1 MFNVLNLSTGEF
13 LKNDNGSIRT
23 FESGES
29 AATIAAGY
37 SESMGQ
43 KFQVR
48 RAVVRQVEES
58 DWRERERLRFE
69 SGWYESPSW
78 LSSCPVVLSPE
89 HYLHVSRIDR
99 ASIAFTKS
107 PDRGLADIQTR
118 ISVFGYLTQY
128 CNFSESD
135 ARFWAGVHAENY
147 APNCLKFA
155 RTADQIIDIYQRGAR
170 ESGVSSCMTHD
181 LRDYASSVHP
191 LTPYGDSDLALAFLE
206 SDEGKVIARC
216 IVWPERKIRSRL
228 YGDFDKLARALSDA
242 GFVEGSLEGARIR
255 RIADSDTGRLVLPYL
270 DSVRRVKK
278 LDSDWLL
285 ISSRGNVV
293 ADRTDGLESGF
304 CCSGCGD
311 ETDEDG
317 LWSVHFSESRSS
329 QWCEHCRDG
338 SATYCENHDIY
349 VRNDNVVTVDGE
361 ATPDWCLD
369 DANLC
374 EWSGEY
380 TTESVETV
388 LMLQSWRGGREFVTQ
403 IWSQTAIDSHG
414 FKCRIDG
421 NFYADSCLVLDDWS
435 DLPRSRFTYPNDVP
449 VGFSG
454 NIVWEDIRQMLLN
467 MRA

>member
-1 MFNVLNLSTGEF
+1 MFNVLNLSTGDF
-13 LKNDNGSIRT
+13 LKNDDGSVRAFI
-23 FESGES
+23 SGDTAS
-29 AATIAAGY
+29 IVANAM
-37 SESMGQ
+37 SEQSGL
-43 KFQVR
+43 KWQVR
-48 RAVVRQVEES
+48 KMIERQVAES
-58 DWRERERLRFE
+58 DWRTRERSRFS
-69 SGWYESPSW
+69 SGFYVSPVWFQSVNFII
-78 LSSCPVVLSPE
+78 PVDHFV
-89 HYLHVSRIDR
+89 HVSREDKILL
-99 ASIAFTKS
+99 AYTKN
-107 PDRGLADIQTR
+107 DEKGLADIQTK
-118 ISVFGYLTQY
+118 ISVVGYLTQY
-128 CNFSESD
+128 CGIGEGD
-135 ARFWAGVHAENY
+135 ARFWQNVHFENY
-147 APNCLKFA
+147 ADTKLEFA
-155 RTADQIIDIYQRGAR
+155 ESVEDIIAVYMRGAE
-170 ESGVSSCMTHD
+170 ESGISSCMTHD
-181 LRDYASSVHP
+181 SDDYRSSVHP
-191 LTPYGDSDLALAFLE
+191 LTPYGDSDLSLAYLVR
-206 SDEGKVIARC
+206 DEKVIARC
-216 IVWPERKIRSRL
+216 MVWKENKIYSRL
-228 YGDFDKLARALSDA
+228 YGDGSKMADALKAA
-242 GFVEGSLEGARIR
+242 GFVDGSFEGAKIR
-255 RIADSDTGRLVLPYL
+255 RIDDADTGRLVLPYL

-278 LDSDWLL
+278 LDLNWLL
-285 ISSRGNVV
+285 ISSRGDVV

-311 ETDEDG
+311 ETDEDD
-317 LWSVHFSESRSS
+317 LRSVYFSASRSS

-349 VRNDNVVTVDGE
+349 VRNDNVMTVDGE

-403 IWSQTAIDSHG
+403 IWSQSAIDRHG

>member
-1 MFNVLNLSTGEF
+1 MFNVFNLSTGEF
-13 LKNDNGSIRT
+13 LKNDDGSIRT
-23 FESGES
+23 FKSGES

-58 DWRERERLRFE
+58 DWRKRERERFE

-78 LSSCPVVLSPE
+78 LSSCSVVLPPD

-99 ASIAFTKS
+99 ALVAFTKS
-107 PDRGLADIQTR
+107 PDRGLADTQTR
-118 ISVFGYLTQY
+118 ISVYGYLTYY

-147 APNCLKFA
+147 ADTKLEFA
-155 RTADQIIDIYQRGAR
+155 ESAEDIVSVYMRGDD
-170 ESGVSSCMTHD
+170 ESGISSCMTHD
-181 LRDYASSVHP
+181 LGDYRSSVHP
-191 LTPYGDSDLALAFLE
+191 LTPYGDSDLSLAYLVR
-206 SDEGKVIARC
+206 DEKVIARC
-216 IVWPERKIRSRL
+216 MVWQEKKIYSRL
-228 YGDFDKLARALSDA
+228 YGDGSKMAEALKVA
-242 GFVEGSLEGARIR
+242 GFVDGSFEGARIR

-278 LDSDWLL
+278 LDIDWLL
-285 ISSRGNVV
+285 ISSRGDII

-304 CCSGCGD
+304 CCEGCGD
-311 ETDEDG
+311 ETYEDD
-317 LWSVHFSESRSS
+317 LLSVYFSSSRSG

-361 ATPDWCLD
+361 ATPDWYLD
-369 DANLC
+369 DANFC

-380 TTESVETV
+380 TTQSVETV
-388 LMLQSWRGGREFVTQ
+388 LLLQSWRGGREFVTQ
-403 IWSQTAIDSHG
+403 IWSQSAIDCHG

-454 NIVWEDIRQMLLN
+454 NIVWEDIRQMFLN

>member
-13 LKNDNGSIRT
+13 LKNDDGSIRT

-58 DWRERERLRFE
+58 DWRKRERERFE

-78 LSSCPVVLSPE
+78 LSSCPVVLPPH

-147 APNCLKFA
+147 AEFKLCFA
-155 RTADQIIDIYQRGAR
+155 ESAEDIIAVYMRGAD
-170 ESGVSSCMTHD
+170 ESGISSCMTHD
-181 LRDYASSVHP
+181 SDDYRSSVHP
-191 LTPYGDSDLALAFLE
+191 LTPYGDSDLSLAYLVR
-206 SDEGKVIARC
+206 DKKVIARC
-216 IVWPERKIRSRL
+216 MVWQERKIYSRL
-228 YGDFDKLARALSDA
+228 YGDGSKMADALKVA
-242 GFVEGSLEGARIR
+242 GFVDGSFEGARIR
-255 RIADSDTGRLVLPYL
+255 RIADFDTGRLVLPYL

-285 ISSRGNVV
+285 VSSQGDIL

-311 ETDEDG
+311 ETDEDD
-317 LWSVHFSESRSS
+317 LASVYFSSSRSVE
-329 QWCEHCRDG
+329 WCERCRDG
-338 SATYCENHDIY
+338 SATYCENQEIY

-388 LMLQSWRGGREFVTQ
+388 RVLQQWRGGREFDTQ
-403 IWSQTAIDSHG
+403 SWSQGAIDRHG

-421 NFYADSCLVLDDWS
+421 NFYTDSCLVLDDWS

-449 VGFSG
+449 LGFSG
-454 NIVWEDIRQMLLN
+454 NIVWEDIRQMILN

>member
-13 LKNDNGSIRT
+13 LKNDDGSIRT

-58 DWRERERLRFE
+58 DWRKRERERFE

-78 LSSCPVVLSPE
+78 LSSCPVVLPPH

-147 APNCLKFA
+147 AEYKLNFA
-155 RTADQIIDIYQRGAR
+155 ETAEDIISVYMRGAE
-170 ESGVSSCMTHD
+170 ESGISSCMTHD
-181 LRDYASSVHP
+181 SDDYRSSVHP
-191 LTPYGDSDLALAFLE
+191 LTPYGDSDLSLAYLVR
-206 SDEGKVIARC
+206 DEKVIARC
-216 IVWPERKIRSRL
+216 MVWQERKIYSRL
-228 YGDFDKLARALSDA
+228 YGDGSKMADALKVA
-242 GFVEGSLEGARIR
+242 GFVDGSFEGARIR

-270 DSVRRVKK
+270 DSVRRVQK

-285 ISSRGNVV
+285 VSSQGDIL

-311 ETDEDG
+311 ETDEDD
-317 LWSVHFSESRSS
+317 LASVYFSPSRSGE
-329 QWCEHCRDG
+329 WCEHCRDG

-361 ATPDWCLD
+361 ATPDWYLD

-380 TTESVETV
+380 TTQSVETV
-388 LMLQSWRGGREFVTQ
+388 LLLQSWRGGREFVTQ
-403 IWSQTAIDSHG
+403 IWSQSAIDCHG

-449 VGFSG
+449 DGFSG
-454 NIVWEDIRQMLLN
+454 NIVWEDIRQLTLN

>member
-13 LKNDNGSIRT
+13 LKNDDGSIRT
-23 FESGES
+23 FESGDT

-48 RAVVRQVEES
+48 RAVVRQVEDS
-58 DWRERERLRFE
+58 DWRKRERERFE

-78 LSSCPVVLSPE
+78 LSSCPVVLLAD
-89 HYLHVSRIDR
+89 HFFHVSRIDR
-99 ASIAFTKS
+99 ASVAFTKS

-147 APNCLKFA
+147 AEYKLNFA
-155 RTADQIIDIYQRGAR
+155 ETAEDIISVYMRGAE
-170 ESGVSSCMTHD
+170 ESGISSCMTHD
-181 LRDYASSVHP
+181 SDDYRSSVHP
-191 LTPYGDSDLALAFLE
+191 LTPYGDSDLSLAYLVR
-206 SDEGKVIARC
+206 DEKVIARC
-216 IVWPERKIRSRL
+216 MVWQERKIYSRL
-228 YGDFDKLARALSDA
+228 YGDGSKMADALKVA
-242 GFVEGSLEGARIR
+242 GFVDGSFEGARIR

-270 DSVRRVKK
+270 DSVRRVQK

-285 ISSRGNVV
+285 VSSQGDIL

-311 ETDEDG
+311 ETDEDD
-317 LWSVHFSESRSS
+317 LASVYFSPSRSGE
-329 QWCEHCRDG
+329 WCEHCRDG

-361 ATPDWCLD
+361 ATPDWYLD

-380 TTESVETV
+380 TTQSVETV
-388 LMLQSWRGGREFVTQ
+388 LLLQSWRGGREFVTQ
-403 IWSQTAIDSHG
+403 IWSQSAIDCHG

-449 VGFSG
+449 DGFSG
-454 NIVWEDIRQMLLN
+454 NIVWEDIRQLTLN